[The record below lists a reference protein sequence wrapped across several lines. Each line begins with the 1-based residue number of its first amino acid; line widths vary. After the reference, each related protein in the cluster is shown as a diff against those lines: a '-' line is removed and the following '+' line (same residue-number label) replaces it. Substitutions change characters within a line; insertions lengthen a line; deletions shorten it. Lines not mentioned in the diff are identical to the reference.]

1 MEAKLM
7 KVENSEAYIEITV
20 DETAVEQG
28 MNQAYKKIVKK
39 LNVPGFRKGKA
50 PRAILTAHYGKEIF
64 YSDALEVIVPDAYEK
79 ALTQLDITPIAQP
92 EFDFPEDD
100 IIDKT
105 FSFSARVPVKPEV
118 TLGKIEEIDVTI
130 PKLEL
135 LEGDIENALNDIQG
149 RYALLA
155 ERAEDEPAEYNDKV
169 NIDFEGF
176 VNDEPFEGG
185 KADGYTLVLGSNS
198 FIPGF
203 EDQLIGLRK
212 GEKKDLEVYFPPKY
226 HNQELADKKAVFKVT
241 LNKIE
246 HKQLRELN
254 DEFAQEVS
262 EFDTLEEMRADV
274 REKAE
279 QQLTARKREMIK
291 SEVLKKAVDD
301 CEMILPDAVVDE
313 RTKKMLQQL
322 QQSMALQGI
331 TLEQYFEFSN
341 SSEEEFYKNVWP
353 EAELNVRTDFM
364 LEKIAEEKGFEAD
377 DEELEKYVND
387 IAGEANIPADTAK
400 EILASS
406 TDNVRMSICINK
418 AIDYLVENA
427 VVTEEEIPSEEG
439 ALEPDVK
446 TGETLVETEMKSSE

>member
-20 DETAVEQG
+20 DETAIEHG
-28 MNQAYKKIVKK
+28 MNQAYKKVVKK

-50 PRAILTAHYGKEIF
+50 PRAILAAHYGKEIF
-64 YSDALEVIVPDAYEK
+64 YSDALEAIVPDAYEE
-79 ALTQLDITPIAQP
+79 ALTRLDITPIAQP

-100 IIDKT
+100 IDKV
-105 FSFSARVPVKPEV
+105 FSFSVIVPVKPEF

-130 PKLEL
+130 PKLDL
-135 LEGDIENALNDIQG
+135 LERDVENALKDMQD
-149 RYALLA
+149 RYALLV

-185 KADGYTLVLGSNS
+185 KAAGYSLVLGSNS

-203 EDQLIGLRK
+203 EDQLVGLRK
-212 GEKKDLEVYFPPKY
+212 GEKKDLEVYFPSKY

-262 EFDTLEEMRADV
+262 EFDTLEEMKADV

-279 QQLTARKREMIK
+279 KHLNDRKREMIK

-301 CEMILPDAVVDE
+301 CEIVVPDAVVEE

-322 QQSMALQGI
+322 QQSMAMKGI
-331 TLEQYFEFSN
+331 TLEQYFKFSN
-341 SSEEEFYKNVWP
+341 GSEEEFYKDVWP
-353 EAELNVRTDFM
+353 EAELNVRIDFM
-364 LEKIAEEKGFEAD
+364 LEKIAEEKGFEAN
-377 DEELEKYVND
+377 DEELEEYIND
-387 IAGEANIPADTAK
+387 IAEDVSISVDKTK
-400 EILASS
+400 EILGPNMDS
-406 TDNVRMSICINK
+406 VRLNIRINK
-418 AIDYLVENA
+418 AVDYLVDNA
-427 VVTEEEIPSEEG
+427 LVTEEELPEDEG
-439 ALEPDVK
+439 APEAEAQIGEK
-446 TGETLVETEMKSSE
+446 SGETESPE